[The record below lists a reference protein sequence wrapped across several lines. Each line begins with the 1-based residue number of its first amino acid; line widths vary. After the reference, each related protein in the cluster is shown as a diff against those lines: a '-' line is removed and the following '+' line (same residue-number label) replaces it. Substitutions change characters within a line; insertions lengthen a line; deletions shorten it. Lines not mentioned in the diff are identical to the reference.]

1 ENNYLSDSEHR
12 QKTSLEYKEKQGK
25 ITKDEQ
31 QKLAELR
38 IKDEETT
45 QKVIDACTGGVSPEC
60 TEARK
65 DAFATLET
73 YVDLTYQNPKTAQAG
88 YQEIDRLLSSTS
100 PEGLMAFDL
109 VEGYTEAF
117 KNFGYS
123 DEDARK
129 YAGMYVGSI
138 YLIQGT
144 YGFNKDEPIDVAVV
158 NGKMII
164 IDGHHRAEAAR
175 KAGIKDI
182 PVRINTVTKEQGDQ
196 LLREAAEARARR

>member
-1 ENNYLSDSEHR
+1 
-12 QKTSLEYKEKQGK
+12 
-25 ITKDEQ
+25 
-31 QKLAELR
+31 
-38 IKDEETT
+38 
-45 QKVIDACTGGVSPEC
+45 
-60 TEARK
+60 
-65 DAFATLET
+65 
-73 YVDLTYQNPKTAQAG
+73 
-88 YQEIDRLLSSTS
+88 
-100 PEGLMAFDL
+100 MAFDL